1 LGAIAAGLGG
11 SHGVDVTG
19 GMRAK
24 VLQAL
29 AMVRRHPGLQ
39 IVVCSGMLAGHVGSA
54 LAGQAVGTRIYA

>member
-1 LGAIAAGLGG
+1 
-11 SHGVDVTG
+11 
-19 GMRAK
+19 MRAK